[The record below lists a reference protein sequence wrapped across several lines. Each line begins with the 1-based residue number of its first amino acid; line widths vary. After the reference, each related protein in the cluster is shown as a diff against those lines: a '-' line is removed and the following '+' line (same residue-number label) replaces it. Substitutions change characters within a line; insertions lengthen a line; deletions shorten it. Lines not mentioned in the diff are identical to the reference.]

1 METEDCATYFFKE
14 VRWATGQAP
23 RRLLPSSLSFS
34 LQGESDVGGHDRV
47 IVLTAHK
54 LNIKADV
61 EMRGRAQ
68 TAKEEAG
75 YLQGA
80 SLMRVGIYQ
89 LGFTSH

>member
-1 METEDCATYFFKE
+1 MQHISSREGGGQRGAPLLATL
-14 VRWATGQAP
+14 G
-23 RRLLPSSLSFS
+23 
-34 LQGESDVGGHDRV
+34 LQGESDVGVHDRV